1 MTQSN
6 RSSVTVCVAVGC
18 TVGLLVFLAVAPF
31 ECEDNGICHG
41 FLAFDYGRDSRGP
54 WQAVG
59 AGALVGAVAAILLF
73 AVLAQGRAKSVMRLL
88 LTPFLLAG
96 IAITVLSQSILFVLG
111 PLICGLVLWG
121 LWKGNAS
128 ASANAEPPPFYD
140 RAN

>member
-73 AVLAQGRAKSVMRLL
+73 AVLAQGRAKSV
-88 LTPFLLAG
+88 
-96 IAITVLSQSILFVLG
+96 LSQSILFVLG